1 MMPGLWSQASHYC
14 MLLLQLSG
22 LHLLPPA
29 GPGGVVVGLAGGVV
43 VGVVPQLGVQLAL
56 GSLCSPS
63 LPLSTSYR

>member
-1 MMPGLWSQASHYC
+1 

-29 GPGGVVVGLAGGVV
+29 GPGGVVVGLAGGDV
-43 VGVVPQLGVQLAL
+43 VGVVPQLGVQLVL

-63 LPLSTSYR
+63 LLLSTSYR